1 MPNDGGGDADMRVG
15 HRLIL
20 AVAPSILGLLAIAA
34 LVWAG
39 KPRAAPM
46 SVLWIAIAAIV
57 ATIIVAWVSTRQV
70 AARIERLAAPAFQRR
85 ETVAPNAR
93 PVEGATRAD
102 ELDLI
107 EARTQ
112 RLATAVAAAEDDG
125 TRRARA
131 AGARADEYAALIDDI
146 TGVMSA
152 RIEDA
157 RLPLHILLSSPFGAL
172 NENQEEMLSA
182 AQSAIDS
189 ADVALRRLRKLVEL
203 DRGALAP
210 MIQPIGLAELMRP
223 ALAIAQ
229 SRATSASV
237 QLHVDISDRAPRV
250 LADATLAQE
259 AITTLVCAA
268 IATASAAA
276 DVAVRAGERA
286 DGRVAVEITHARSE
300 GPASLDVRL
309 ARRLLAAQHAR
320 LTQDP
325 ERTTIDFPAERP
337 LRAAA
342 R

>member
-1 MPNDGGGDADMRVG
+1 MPNAGGGDADMRVG
-15 HRLIL
+15 HRLVL

-46 SVLWIAIAAIV
+46 SLLWIAIAAIV
-57 ATIIVAWVSTRQV
+57 ATVIVAWVSTRQV

-131 AGARADEYAALIDDI
+131 AGARADEYAVLIDDI

-203 DRGALAP
+203 DLGA
-210 MIQPIGLAELMRP
+210 LMRP

-325 ERTTIDFPAERP
+325 ERTIIDFPAERP

>member
-1 MPNDGGGDADMRVG
+1 MRVG
-15 HRLIL
+15 HRLVL

-39 KPRAAPM
+39 KPRAAPTA
-46 SVLWIAIAAIV
+46 VLWIAIPAIV
-57 ATIIVAWVSTRQV
+57 ATIIVAWVVAREV
-70 AARIERLAAPAFQRR
+70 AARIERLAAAASQRR
-85 ETVAPNAR
+85 ETVPPNAR
-93 PVEGATRAD
+93 PIDGAPRAD
-102 ELDLI
+102 ELDVI

-125 TRRARA
+125 TRRERA
-131 AGARADEYAALIDDI
+131 AGARADEYAGLIDEI
-146 TGVMSA
+146 TAVMSA

-210 MIQPIGLAELMRP
+210 VIQPIGLAELMRP
-223 ALAIAQ
+223 VLAIAQ
-229 SRATSASV
+229 SRATSAGV
-237 QLHVDISDRAPRV
+237 QLHPDISDRAPRV

-259 AITTLVCAA
+259 AITTVVCAA
-268 IATASAAA
+268 IASASTAA
-276 DVAVRAGERA
+276 DVAVRAGERE
-286 DGRVAVEITHARSE
+286 DGRVTVEITHARSE

-320 LTQDP
+320 LTEEP